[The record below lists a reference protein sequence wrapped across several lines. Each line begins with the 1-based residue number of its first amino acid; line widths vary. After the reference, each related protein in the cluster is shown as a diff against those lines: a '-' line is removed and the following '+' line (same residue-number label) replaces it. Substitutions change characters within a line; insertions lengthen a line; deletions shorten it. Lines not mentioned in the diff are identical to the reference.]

1 MKYTNYINSWSLE
14 KSLMLGNIWGQK
26 VKRMLEDEMAGWH
39 HWYNGHELGWTL
51 GDGEGQRVLVC
62 CSPWGHKESA
72 MTGQL
77 NNNINTL
84 VNYFGVETSASEY
97 IRLNILDV
105 WCHLNLVLAILMYLE
120 NALCNRQIL
129 FTVNLN
135 FASLNYKFN

>member
-1 MKYTNYINSWSLE
+1 
-14 KSLMLGNIWGQK
+14 
-26 VKRMLEDEMAGWH
+26 
-39 HWYNGHELGWTL
+39 
-51 GDGEGQRVLVC
+51 
-62 CSPWGHKESA
+62 

-129 FTVNLN
+129 LTVNLN
-135 FASLNYKFN
+135 FAILNYKFN